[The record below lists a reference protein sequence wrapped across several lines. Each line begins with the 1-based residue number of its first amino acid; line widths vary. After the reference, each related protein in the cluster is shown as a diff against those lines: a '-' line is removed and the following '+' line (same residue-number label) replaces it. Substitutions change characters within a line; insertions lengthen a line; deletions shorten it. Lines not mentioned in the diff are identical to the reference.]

1 MMMWMKEKMA
11 EATLIREE
19 TQGMT
24 AAFSPVVVL
33 SICHLVGGLL
43 AALRGFLLLRQDS
56 SLVVER
62 LVAHLSLGLVTSSIL
77 NAITHI
83 LFGLASLQLLSFLK
97 GKVDK
102 LNVKGSLFL
111 PRKEWTKPVL
121 ITLIFHYLIDFLAGL
136 PLGIGIGHLIAGLVL
151 HSLMILSP
159 GAMAE
164 LALYHPSQLL
174 QTGFILLVL
183 GSLIYFFIHYRFSQ
197 TVFVLYDQ
205 LAEDRYHQPR
215 AVFQE
220 SQLLMKGAYWKAFCL
235 DLAFFVWFIS
245 ECLTLNL
252 LSFYVRP
259 YYQISRAI
267 FYQDLKERL
276 SASE

>member
-1 MMMWMKEKMA
+1 MWMKEKMA

-24 AAFSPVVVL
+24 VAFSPVVVL

-62 LVAHLSLGLVTSSIL
+62 LVAHLSLALVTSSIL
-77 NAITHI
+77 NAIIHI
-83 LFGLASLQLLSFLK
+83 LFGLASFQLIDFLK
-97 GKVDK
+97 GQVDK
-102 LNVKGSLFL
+102 LSLKGSLFL

-121 ITLIFHYLIDFLAGL
+121 ITLIFHYSIDFLAGL
-136 PLGIGIGHLIAGLVL
+136 PLVLGIGHLIAGLVL

-164 LALYHPSQLL
+164 LALYHPSQFL
-174 QTGFILLVL
+174 QTGFIFLVL
-183 GSLIYFFIHYRFSQ
+183 GCLIYFFIHYRFSQ

-245 ECLTLNL
+245 ECLTLNV

>member
-1 MMMWMKEKMA
+1 MWMKEKMA

-24 AAFSPVVVL
+24 VAFSPVVVL

-62 LVAHLSLGLVTSSIL
+62 LVAHLSLALVTSSIL
-77 NAITHI
+77 NAIIHI
-83 LFGLASLQLLSFLK
+83 LLGLASFQLIDFLK
-97 GKVDK
+97 GQVDK
-102 LNVKGSLFL
+102 LSLKGSLSL
-111 PRKEWTKPVL
+111 SRKEWTKPVL
-121 ITLIFHYLIDFLAGL
+121 ITLIFHYSIDFLAGL

-164 LALYHPSQLL
+164 LALYHPSQFL
-174 QTGFILLVL
+174 QTGFIFLVL
-183 GSLIYFFIHYRFSQ
+183 GCLIYFFIHYRFSQ

>member
-1 MMMWMKEKMA
+1 MMWMKEKMA

-24 AAFSPVVVL
+24 VAFSPVVVL

-62 LVAHLSLGLVTSSIL
+62 LVAHLSLALVTSSIL

-83 LFGLASLQLLSFLK
+83 LFGLASLQLIDFLK
-97 GKVDK
+97 GQVDK
-102 LNVKGSLFL
+102 LSLKGSLSL
-111 PRKEWTKPVL
+111 SRKEWTKPVL
-121 ITLIFHYLIDFLAGL
+121 ITLIFHYSIDFLAGL

-174 QTGFILLVL
+174 QIGFIFLAL

>member
-1 MMMWMKEKMA
+1 
-11 EATLIREE
+11 
-19 TQGMT
+19 
-24 AAFSPVVVL
+24 
-33 SICHLVGGLL
+33 
-43 AALRGFLLLRQDS
+43 
-56 SLVVER
+56 
-62 LVAHLSLGLVTSSIL
+62 
-77 NAITHI
+77 
-83 LFGLASLQLLSFLK
+83 
-97 GKVDK
+97 
-102 LNVKGSLFL
+102 
-111 PRKEWTKPVL
+111 
-121 ITLIFHYLIDFLAGL
+121 
-136 PLGIGIGHLIAGLVL
+136 
-151 HSLMILSP
+151 
-159 GAMAE
+159 MAE
-164 LALYHPSQLL
+164 LALYHPSQFL

-245 ECLTLNL
+245 ECLTLNI

>member
-62 LVAHLSLGLVTSSIL
+62 LVAHLSLALVTSSIL
-77 NAITHI
+77 NAIIHI
-83 LFGLASLQLLSFLK
+83 LFGLASFQLINFLK

-121 ITLIFHYLIDFLAGL
+121 ITLIFHYSIDFLAGL